1 MSFMGKLARM
11 DSALQRS
18 LDNGFALVFGG
29 RVVPAE
35 IEELLKQE
43 AEDGLKTVGRATLQA
58 PNYYR
63 VGVSLKDYASLTEE
77 FPELPHSFADQ
88 MTRFIRNSGW
98 STDGPIVV
106 TIEGLE
112 YLHTGQLHS
121 ASYVNSDP
129 KTESTYK
136 KHQKQHKVV
145 GAKKTASSKEKKATP
160 QKHSKQAHKATR
172 KSASHSSHSGEGT
185 NGRDPRM
192 NAENKGS
199 EGIWHSQP
207 NPEGVAARHGQSTEA
222 SSHQP
227 SVTLALQD
235 GSSCIYTLRMGS
247 NTIGRSGDVDV
258 RLADTGVSRQHAE
271 IVWDGHDA
279 VLVDLQSTNGTV
291 VNGTPIENWLL
302 ADGDVISIGHTSMS
316 VHFSE

>member
-18 LDNGFALVFGG
+18 LDNSFALVFGG

-77 FPELPHSFADQ
+77 FPELPMSFADQ
-88 MTRFIRNSGW
+88 MTRFIRNNGW

-145 GAKKTASSKEKKATP
+145 GAKKTVSSKGKKPAP
-160 QKHSKQAHKATR
+160 QKNSNQSKQAIIQ
-172 KSASHSSHSGEGT
+172 SASHGSRPGEGT

-192 NAENKGS
+192 NAENKGL
-199 EGIWHSQP
+199 GAAWHSQP
-207 NPEGVAARHGQSTEA
+207 NPEGIAALQGQNTEA
-222 SSHQP
+222 APHQP
-227 SVTLALQD
+227 TVTLTLQD
-235 GSSCIYTLRMGS
+235 GSSCVYTLRMGS

-316 VHFSE
+316 VHFAQ